1 MAAVDQYVKKPKEIE
16 GIRASAKILARVI
29 EKVALAAEEGVA
41 LKDLDALA
49 YGLIKSE
56 GGEPAFLG
64 YRPGGATR
72 AYPATICA
80 SLNEVVVHGVPTARR
95 LVSGDILKIDLG
107 VKFKGYYSDA
117 ARTIPIGKVSDAAKR
132 LINGTRA
139 ALQAAIAAAKP
150 GRTLGDIGHAIK
162 KIAAANKLKVV
173 KGLTG
178 HGVGSDL
185 HEDPVVYN
193 EGSPGRG
200 ALLRPGMVLAIE
212 PMFSLGSDRI
222 RQLKDESYAT
232 LDRSLSAHFED
243 TILITTE
250 GGEVLTVI

>member
-1 MAAVDQYVKKPKEIE
+1 MAALARYGKNPKEIK
-16 GIRASAKILARVI
+16 GIRASAKILSRVI
-29 EKVALAAEEGVA
+29 GEVVRAAEEGVT
-41 LKDLDALA
+41 LKDLDTLA
-49 YGLIKSE
+49 YGLIKRE
-56 GGEPAFLG
+56 GAEPAFLG
-64 YRPGGATR
+64 YRPGGAMR

-80 SLNEVVVHGVPTARR
+80 SLNEVVVHGVPTMRR

-107 VKFKGYYSDA
+107 VKLNGYYSDA

-139 ALQAAIAAAKP
+139 ALQSAIAAAKP
-150 GRTLGDIGHAIK
+150 GGTLGDIGYAIK
-162 KIAAANKLKVV
+162 KVALANKLKVV

-193 EGSPGRG
+193 EGIPGKG
-200 ALLRPGMVLAIE
+200 VLLYPGMVLAIE
-212 PMFSLGSDRI
+212 PMFSLGSDKI

-243 TILITTE
+243 TILITNE
-250 GGEVLTVI
+250 GREVLTVI